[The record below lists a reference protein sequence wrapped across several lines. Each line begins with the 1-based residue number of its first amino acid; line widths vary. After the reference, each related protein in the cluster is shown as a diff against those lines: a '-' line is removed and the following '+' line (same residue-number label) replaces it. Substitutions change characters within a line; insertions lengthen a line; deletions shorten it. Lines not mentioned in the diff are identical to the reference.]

1 MEPPFPFQCSSLFSA
16 SHAYRPVRGGNDG
29 HAVCTK
35 GSVTAVSSSLS
46 SKRSPASEARGTFAK
61 GAVVNGDTLGD
72 RSVLRPAAPLAVQ
85 GTLWI
90 LAVRRCSGDLVSPLP
105 SVLSLSTSHSMRRY
119 VVPGCNCVSIWAP
132 LLSKLPGELHSWS
145 DLSYNWLRGIS
156 SLAFLRL
163 SVQLD

>member
-1 MEPPFPFQCSSLFSA
+1 MGAYLEPPFPFQSSSLFSA

-35 GSVTAVSSSLS
+35 ASVTAVSSSLS

-119 VVPGCNCVSIWAP
+119 VVPGCNCVWIWAP

-145 DLSYNWLRGIS
+145 DLS
-156 SLAFLRL
+156 
-163 SVQLD
+163 